1 MDFEF
6 PLYLPCLTFY
16 FSRLPCGCSPVC
28 IYVSCWSGVAELKH
42 KDTFLSIY
50 IFYNNYNETRYPSP
64 WGQQICFITTPR
76 LLLLCL
82 IWRQWLSNTQKNPDN
97 AAVTFS
103 TCDAW
108 KLSPRSDHYH
118 LWENHKGSLL
128 WKSHISTKSL
138 PFRNWQASS
147 FTPLNFQAS
156 GGEESS
162 WWETSSWMRGPTLAL
177 HQNQTFI
184 LRRCLWFI

>member
-1 MDFEF
+1 MHLCF
-6 PLYLPCLTFY
+6 LLLK
-16 FSRLPCGCSPVC
+16 CSW
-28 IYVSCWSGVAELKH
+28 IKAKRHISL
-42 KDTFLSIY
+42 Y
-50 IFYNNYNETRYPSP
+50 IFYNNYNEMRYLSP

-82 IWRQWLSNTQKNPDN
+82 IWRQWLSSTRKNSDN

-108 KLSPRSDHYH
+108 KLSPHSDHYH

-138 PFRNWQASS
+138 PFRKPTNILVHTSKPSS
-147 FTPLNFQAS
+147 TRRRREQLMRNLILDERDRPWLFTRTRLSFWVGAF
-156 GGEESS
+156 GLFRSS
-162 WWETSSWMRGPTLAL
+162 TV
-177 HQNQTFI
+177 
-184 LRRCLWFI
+184 LWFLF

>member
-1 MDFEF
+1 M
-6 PLYLPCLTFY
+6 
-16 FSRLPCGCSPVC
+16 
-28 IYVSCWSGVAELKH
+28 
-42 KDTFLSIY
+42 
-50 IFYNNYNETRYPSP
+50 FYNNYNETRYPSP

-82 IWRQWLSNTQKNPDN
+82 IWRQWLSSTRKNSDN

-138 PFRNWQASS
+138 PFGNWQTSS

-162 WWETSSWMRGPTLAL
+162 WWETSSWMRETDPGSSPEPDFHSASVPLVYL
-177 HQNQTFI
+177 DLPLF
-184 LRRCLWFI
+184 CDFYSSV